1 MMTDAFGYV
10 HYNTP
15 ALYINARSCVEL
27 PITQFRR
34 RYGASKW
41 NLISLIQYNL
51 DFLIHS
57 KKITQV
63 LLTIGMLGMFIGVVL
78 YISSLSGF
86 AEPARAITAP
96 ITIAFTSFLVMLLA
110 VIWREVMQTQ
120 RYARGQP
127 PFLIAAIWR
136 DQGDGVPA
144 TERVPGLRTVRR
156 PLRLSPSAGPEGSC
170 RRSGKGSAVS

>member
-1 MMTDAFGYV
+1 MCIT
-10 HYNTP
+10 T
-15 ALYINARSCVEL
+15 LYINARAGVEL

-41 NLISLIQYNL
+41 DLISLIQYNL

-63 LLTIGMLGMFIGVVL
+63 LLNIGMLGIFIGIGL
-78 YISSLSGF
+78 YISSQVGF

-96 ITIAFTSFLVMLLA
+96 ISIAFTSFLVMLLA
-110 VIWREVMQTQ
+110 VIWRDVMQTQ

-127 PFLIAAIWR
+127 PFLIAGVWQ
-136 DQGDGVPA
+136 DCGDGSPCLETGPRFRSSGFAAIHQNVSA
-144 TERVPGLRTVRR
+144 AR
-156 PLRLSPSAGPEGSC
+156 PVESIDRHI
-170 RRSGKGSAVS
+170 